1 MNDVEAMQEIV
12 RKAFWQVHYHERA
25 LHTAHKSLAQ
35 IKSFFVRCNITVTD
49 YQIKKFKESYD
60 EDDLHDGNVTPELIG
75 AALLESRL
83 DSIQWHEVELKKAH
97 EELASAKALMN
108 RGNFTK
114 AEVDFEKI
122 DNEQR
127 KRAYED

>member
-12 RKAFWQVHYHERA
+12 RKAFWNVHYHERA
-25 LHTAHKSLAQ
+25 LHKAHKSLAQ
-35 IKSFFVRCNITVTD
+35 LKSFFVRCNITVTD
-49 YQIKKFKESYD
+49 DELTKFNELYD
-60 EDDLHDGNVTPELIG
+60 EDDLHDGGVPPDLIG
-75 AALLESRL
+75 AALLESRFH
-83 DSIQWHEVELKKAH
+83 SIQWHEVELKRAY
-97 EELASAKALMN
+97 EELACAKALMN

-114 AEVDFEKI
+114 AEIDVEKI

>member
-60 EDDLHDGNVTPELIG
+60 EDDLHDSNVTPELIG
-75 AALLESRL
+75 AALLNSRL
-83 DSIQWHEVELKKAH
+83 DSIHWIELNLKKQI
-97 EELASAKALMN
+97 K
-108 RGNFTK
+108 
-114 AEVDFEKI
+114 DFPSE
-122 DNEQR
+122 R
-127 KRAYED
+127 